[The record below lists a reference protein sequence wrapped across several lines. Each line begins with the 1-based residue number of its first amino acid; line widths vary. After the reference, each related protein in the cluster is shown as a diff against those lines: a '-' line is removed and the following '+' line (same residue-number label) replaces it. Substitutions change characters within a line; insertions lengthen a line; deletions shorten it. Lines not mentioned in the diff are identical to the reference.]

1 MREKIAVYGNMSMS
15 IIRWSPLLGNSLF
28 GDMDQAF
35 DSMLMPAQ
43 RGFVPALDVYQ
54 TADDVV
60 VETTLPGIKPK
71 DVTISIENDVLT
83 IEGSSEKKTEVDEK
97 DYYRKEIRSG
107 SFHRAVALPSSVK
120 GDDAKASYENGVL
133 KIVIP
138 KREEVKP
145 KKVTIDVK

>member
-1 MREKIAVYGNMSMS
+1 MSL
-15 IIRWSPLLGNSLF
+15 IRWSPLLGNSVF
-28 GDMDQAF
+28 DDMDRAF
-35 DSMLMPAQ
+35 DSMMVPAQ

-60 VETTLPGIKPK
+60 VETTLPGINPK
-71 DVTISIENDVLT
+71 DVSVSIENDVLT

-107 SFHRAVALPSSVK
+107 LFHRAVALPSSVK
-120 GDDAKASYENGVL
+120 GDDAQATYENGVL

-145 KKVTIDVK
+145 KKVSIDIK

>member
-1 MREKIAVYGNMSMS
+1 MSL
-15 IIRWSPLLGNSLF
+15 IRWSPLLGNSMF
-28 GDMDQAF
+28 DDMDQAF
-35 DSMLMPAQ
+35 DSMVVPAQ

-60 VETTLPGIKPK
+60 VETTLPGMNPK
-71 DVTISIENDVLT
+71 DVSVSIENDVLT

-107 SFHRAVALPSSVK
+107 SFHRAIALPSSVK

-138 KREEVKP
+138 KREEIKP
-145 KKVTIDVK
+145 KKISIDIK

>member
-1 MREKIAVYGNMSMS
+1 MRENIAVYGNMSMS
-15 IIRWSPLLGNSLF
+15 LIRWSPLLGNSMF
-28 GDMDQAF
+28 DDMDQAF
-35 DSMLMPAQ
+35 DSMVVPAQ

-60 VETTLPGIKPK
+60 VETTLPGMNPK
-71 DVTISIENDVLT
+71 DVSVSIENDVLT

-107 SFHRAVALPSSVK
+107 SFHRAIALPSSVK

-138 KREEVKP
+138 KREEIKP
-145 KKVTIDVK
+145 KKISIDIK

>member
-1 MREKIAVYGNMSMS
+1 M
-15 IIRWSPLLGNSLF
+15 F
-28 GDMDQAF
+28 DDMDQAF
-35 DSMLMPAQ
+35 DSMVVPAQ

-60 VETTLPGIKPK
+60 VETTLPGMNPN
-71 DVTISIENDVLT
+71 DVRVSIENDVLT

-133 KIVIP
+133 KIIIP

-145 KKVTIDVK
+145 KKVSIEIK

>member
-1 MREKIAVYGNMSMS
+1 MSMS
-15 IIRWSPLLGNSLF
+15 LIRWSPLLGNSMF
-28 GDMDQAF
+28 DGMDQAF
-35 DSMLMPAQ
+35 DSMMVPAQ

-60 VETTLPGIKPK
+60 VETTLPGMNPK
-71 DVTISIENDVLT
+71 DVSVSIENDVLT

-107 SFHRAVALPSSVK
+107 SFHRAIALPSSVK

-138 KREEVKP
+138 KREEIKP
-145 KKVTIDVK
+145 KKISIDIK